1 VDIRIIAATNKDL
14 GEAVAAGK
22 FREDLFYRL
31 NVVSLVIPPLRERRE
46 DIPLLTDHF
55 MHKYSRDNGKGSKVV
70 SKNALS
76 LLMEYPW
83 PGNVRELENI
93 IERAVILSRDNTLSP
108 KDISLPFPLFVKA
121 EVGEN
126 GKQCSMKDMEKAL
139 ILKTLTEYNNNRTH
153 TAKTLG
159 ISIRTLRNKL
169 KEYRS

>member
-1 VDIRIIAATNKDL
+1 
-14 GEAVAAGK
+14 
-22 FREDLFYRL
+22 
-31 NVVSLVIPPLRERRE
+31 
-46 DIPLLTDHF
+46 

-108 KDISLPFPLFVKA
+108 KDISLPFPLSVKA